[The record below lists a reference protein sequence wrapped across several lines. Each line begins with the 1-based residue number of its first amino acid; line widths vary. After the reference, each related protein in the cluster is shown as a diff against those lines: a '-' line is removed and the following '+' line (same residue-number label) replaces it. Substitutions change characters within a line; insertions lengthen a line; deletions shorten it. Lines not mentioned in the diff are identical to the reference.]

1 MAFGKPSDS
10 YGRIEETLQSH
21 LNLFVMRNGKRENHS
36 RPENPVT
43 KNLERRRLCIE
54 RKVNTAKD
62 GPLQGFHSIGG
73 QFSLFGC
80 LTAKLDAEPD
90 FRQCT
95 ESAGEVNF

>member
-1 MAFGKPSDS
+1 M
-10 YGRIEETLQSH
+10 E
-21 LNLFVMRNGKRENHS
+21 NGKII
-36 RPENPVT
+36 PVPRT
-43 KNLERRRLCIE
+43 PSQKIWRGVVSALNA
-54 RKVNTAKD
+54 KVNTAKD
-62 GPLQGFHSIGG
+62 GRLQGFHSIGG